1 MPTQINEIHM
11 IYSLNTQEAAPS
23 ISKHGPNPSHTPANL
38 RVLVLDEEIPYPP
51 NAGKR
56 IRTWN
61 LLRYLAKRHSITLLC
76 YGCPTDPAATALQNA
91 GISLRFVEPR
101 EIFSSWRLYLS
112 LFANLFSPYP
122 FSVTKHYSSRFKKKL
137 DALLEYESWDLIH
150 CEWTPYAR
158 FIPSDCRL
166 PVLISAH
173 NIESEILALRARYSR
188 TPIAKVF
195 FWLQEWKMRRFE
207 RESLRRASGV
217 ASVAKND
224 FEVMRSWGVESISL
238 VPNGVDLPA
247 YSANQDAEHDDEILM
262 LGSLDW
268 YPNADSLNYFI
279 QEIFPIVRERRP
291 GAKLR
296 IVGRRPPQSLK
307 KRCSK
312 IPGVDFVGEVG
323 HVNDYLAR
331 ATIVV
336 VPLRI
341 GGGSRLKILEALAA
355 GKAVVSTSI
364 GAAGLELV
372 SGEHLI
378 IADSPSEF
386 AASVE
391 RLLAS
396 SEERHQLAAQG
407 RLQVKQR
414 YGWPEIAKL
423 LENAWYQV
431 SKKATSVIRGFGLR
445 P

>member
-1 MPTQINEIHM
+1 MIN
-11 IYSLNTQEAAPS
+11 SLSKQQTTS
-23 ISKHGPNPSHTPANL
+23 FISKYEPTLSHSPTKL

-61 LLRYLAKRHSITLLC
+61 LLRCLARRHSITLLC
-76 YGCPTDPAATALQNA
+76 YGCPTDPAAMAIQKA
-91 GISLRFVEPR
+91 GIGLRLVEPKK
-101 EIFSSWRLYLS
+101 ICSGWRLYLS
-112 LFANLFSPYP
+112 LLANLFSPHP

-137 DALLEYESWDLIH
+137 DALLEHESWDLIH

-158 FIPSDCRL
+158 FIPRDCSI
-166 PVLISAH
+166 PVLITAH
-173 NIESEILALRARYSR
+173 NIESEILALRARHSQ
-188 TPIAKVF
+188 TPIAKAF

-207 RESLRRASGV
+207 RRSLLRASGATSV
-217 ASVAKND
+217 ASND
-224 FEVMRSWGVESISL
+224 LEAMRSWGVESISL
-238 VPNGVDLPA
+238 VPNGVDLLA
-247 YSANQDAEHDDEILM
+247 YSANQDAEREDEILV

-279 QEIFPIVRERRP
+279 QEIFPIVREGRP
-291 GAKLR
+291 EAKLR
-296 IVGRRPPQSLK
+296 IVGRRPPHNLK

-312 IPGVDFVGEVG
+312 IPGVDFVGEVED
-323 HVNDYLAR
+323 VNDHLAR
-331 ATIVV
+331 ATVVV

-364 GAAGLELV
+364 GAQGLEIV

-386 AASVE
+386 AASIE
-391 RLLAS
+391 RLLKS
-396 SEERHQLAAQG
+396 NEERHRLGAQG
-407 RLQVKQR
+407 RLQVEKQ
-414 YGWPEIAKL
+414 YGWPEIAKR
-423 LENAWYQV
+423 LENAWHEI
-431 SKKATSVIRGFGLR
+431 SRKTTGSVRGFGVR